1 MILDHAS
8 SACSPASP
16 LFESSIASPKSF
28 VSSSRALLSYVAL
41 ASPRFGPARIPTL
54 VTSDVSSTRLRV
66 RSSVSPRTSGD
77 ARVIGRVEDAR
88 GAAVRCRAMEEVEV
102 PPLPLPH
109 PPDTLD
115 FVMITPFDIARRYP
129 QTAPRGGGRRGP
141 ISREKTKNL
150 LGLRGRNARGR
161 RRRGRAGRTSTWSA
175 PCCSS
180 ASRALASPLW

>member
-109 PPDTLD
+109 PPPDTLD

-141 ISREKTKNL
+141 ISREKTKRFCLFPRDPAGVVGSFVLENS
-150 LGLRGRNARGR
+150 
-161 RRRGRAGRTSTWSA
+161 RRGRE
-175 PCCSS
+175 
-180 ASRALASPLW
+180 RAKE

>member
-41 ASPRFGPARIPTL
+41 ASPRFGPARIPAL
-54 VTSDVSSTRLRV
+54 VTSDVNR
-66 RSSVSPRTSGD
+66 RSLL
-77 ARVIGRVEDAR
+77 RVEDAR

-109 PPDTLD
+109 PDTLD
-115 FVMITPFDIARRYP
+115 LCMITPFGIARAIHK
-129 QTAPRGGGRRGP
+129 QHLVEEERGP
-141 ISREKTKNL
+141 ISREKKTKIL
-150 LGLRGRNARGR
+150 ELRAREQ
-161 RRRGRAGRTSTWSA
+161 
-175 PCCSS
+175 
-180 ASRALASPLW
+180 